1 MKAKHIVLLSV
12 FLSLFVGPILY
23 FVLLVNSYGIDLY
36 TNWTVENVV
45 RPKAEKYIAQTYPE
59 KDFQIVDS
67 YHVLLDDYYVV
78 EIQSPSSR
86 DTHFAITYDGLI
98 PELSYDHY
106 ESSVLSGITIRGR
119 LIEEYDAL
127 IQQTLGDYPGMYILK
142 GDFCV
147 YTDHYGSSS
156 YFSPEGLDP
165 ATLELDREYDV
176 GAMGWDYG
184 TLQIWVLDEEDNIN
198 TERICEL
205 LTDMDR
211 RLTEAGVGYRFI
223 EFRIASGT
231 YKEDHIDL
239 CVYDVTHEDLTC
251 EDPMAR
257 LQEIWNEQEAKR
269 QERRAQR
276 ESNG

>member
-1 MKAKHIVLLSV
+1 MKTKHIVLLSI
-12 FLSLFVGPILY
+12 FLSLFAGPILY
-23 FVLLVNSYGIDLY
+23 FVLLVNLYGIDLY

-106 ESSVLSGITIRGR
+106 ESSVLSGSTIRGR

-127 IQQTLGDYPGMYILK
+127 IQQTLGDYPGMDILNA
-142 GDFCV
+142 DFCV
-147 YTDHYGSSS
+147 HTDHYGSSS

-176 GAMGWDYG
+176 AAMGWDYG
-184 TLQIWVLDEEDNIN
+184 TLDIRLVADENAINLDGTYDTLIELD
-198 TERICEL
+198 RI
-205 LTDMDR
+205 
-211 RLTEAGVGYRFI
+211 LTEAGIGYRYI
-223 EFRIASGT
+223 ELRLFAST
-231 YKEDHIDL
+231 DPKEPIHFTI
-239 CVYDVTHEDLTC
+239 YDVTHEDLTC
-251 EDPMAR
+251 EDPLAR

-269 QERRAQR
+269 QERRAQW